1 MTMAATTREADR
13 LSQMAL
19 WILYAFTAAALIGY
33 STFGVHP
40 ELMSDLP
47 GAAGFYSYAFR
58 FFSVS
63 TIWIAFATLALF
75 LTRSV
80 GLKWIPAF
88 AALYVI
94 SLGSELSGT
103 ITGLPFG
110 EYHYSPLL
118 APMWMGHVPIV
129 IPLSWFFMSVPSY
142 ALARSVLSDGAT
154 RGRIVLLASAIL
166 VSWDLSLDPAM
177 SHATQYW
184 IWGTSGSYYGMPW
197 LNLVGWY
204 VTGLALMAA
213 LAFLDADRWIA
224 LLPARWLAGF
234 YFANLALPVGM
245 NIASGLWGAVLAAS
259 AALGAAWLLAR
270 RLKNVDYGAT
280 TTLVSAR

>member
-1 MTMAATTREADR
+1 MTNRAADR

-33 STFGVHP
+33 ATFGVHP
-40 ELMSDLP
+40 GLMSELP
-47 GAAGFYSYAFR
+47 GAAKFYSYAFR

-75 LTRSV
+75 LTRAV
-80 GLKWIPAF
+80 GIKWLPAF
-88 AALYVI
+88 AALYAI

-110 EYHYSPLL
+110 EYRYSPLL
-118 APMWMGHVPIV
+118 EPMWLGHVPIV

-142 ALARSVLSDGAT
+142 ALARAVLPDSGRT
-154 RGRIVLLASAIL
+154 RGQVVLLASAIL

-177 SHATQYW
+177 SYATQYW
-184 IWGTSGSYYGMPW
+184 MWGTSGSYYGMPW

-204 VTGLALMAA
+204 VTGLALMIA
-213 LAFLDADRWIA
+213 LAALDADRWIA
-224 LLPARWLAGF
+224 ALPIRWLGGF
-234 YFANLALPVGM
+234 YLANLALPVGM
-245 NIASGLWGAVLAAS
+245 NIAAGLWGAVLAAF
-259 AALGAAWLLAR
+259 AALAAAWVLAR
-270 RLKNVDYGAT
+270 RLRAADLRTAA
-280 TTLVSAR
+280 TLVSAG